1 MLFFVFD
8 WNSIRFAKFIVV
20 CCLIV
25 VHLSESDLLV
35 YPTLGRCF
43 VHAIYMFKSP
53 RRLQGLLSVFFWLW
67 FYFRICPHVLFI
79 EPTGGPF
86 PTVRCV
92 SFSSSFPLF
101 SLSTLLIVV
110 CCSIFSLNAPQ
121 HHIAGNRFSSIGST
135 FLVALDLTLKSWSGL
150 PDSLGSWLSALN

>member
-25 VHLSESDLLV
+25 VHLSEWALLV

-86 PTVRCV
+86 PTVLLCFLFII
-92 SFSSSFPLF
+92 FSSVFF
-101 SLSTLLIVV
+101 IYITCDV
-110 CCSIFSLNAPQ
+110 
-121 HHIAGNRFSSIGST
+121 
-135 FLVALDLTLKSWSGL
+135 LDSGL
-150 PDSLGSWLSALN
+150 SFHLLPQCASTPYC